1 MNLLNEEQ
9 IRALADM
16 VLEQYGPGL
25 SEDELTEY
33 TLELLED
40 VSGFEGAPERLVRK
54 VTNDVR
60 RYYHGECTEKQELR
74 NREYR
79 YSRV

>member
-1 MNLLNEEQ
+1 MNLLNADQ
-9 IRALADM
+9 IQALADM

-25 SEDELTEY
+25 SKDELTEY

-54 VTNDVR
+54 VINGVW
-60 RYYHGECTEKQELR
+60 RYYHGECTEKQEP
-74 NREYR
+74 
-79 YSRV
+79 

>member
-1 MNLLNEEQ
+1 MNLLNADQ
-9 IRALADM
+9 IQALADM

-54 VTNDVR
+54 VVKDVR
-60 RYYHGECTEKQELR
+60 RYYHGECTEEQD
-74 NREYR
+74 
-79 YSRV
+79 V

>member
-33 TLELLED
+33 ILQLLDD
-40 VSGFEGAPERLVRK
+40 VSGFECAPDRLVRK
-54 VTNDVR
+54 VINDVR
-60 RYYHGECTEKQELR
+60 RRYHGECTEEQE
-74 NREYR
+74 
-79 YSRV
+79 V

>member
-1 MNLLNEEQ
+1 MNLLNADQ

-25 SEDELTEY
+25 SKDELTEY

-40 VSGFEGAPERLVRK
+40 ISGFECAPDRLVRK
-54 VTNDVR
+54 VINDVR
-60 RYYHGECTEKQELR
+60 RSYHGECTEEQE
-74 NREYR
+74 
-79 YSRV
+79 V